1 MRQEQTLD
9 GISVYY
15 RELCTK
21 SEDLMRDFDLQL
33 TQSVTKK
40 VLLLLFKELQLF
52 TFGIRRK
59 HGIDPVGHNGLETLF
74 YYYLKLWLQLLICL
88 SVYLIVFPT
97 SFLLCNRWDKICDIM
112 HCWTLIF
119 SLSRYWH
126 ALPSTITFS
135 CHWIYYKL
143 YSIYYSR

>member
-1 MRQEQTLD
+1 
-9 GISVYY
+9 
-15 RELCTK
+15 
-21 SEDLMRDFDLQL
+21 MRDFDLQL

-97 SFLLCNRWDKICDIM
+97 SFLLCNR
-112 HCWTLIF
+112 
-119 SLSRYWH
+119 
-126 ALPSTITFS
+126 
-135 CHWIYYKL
+135 
-143 YSIYYSR
+143 